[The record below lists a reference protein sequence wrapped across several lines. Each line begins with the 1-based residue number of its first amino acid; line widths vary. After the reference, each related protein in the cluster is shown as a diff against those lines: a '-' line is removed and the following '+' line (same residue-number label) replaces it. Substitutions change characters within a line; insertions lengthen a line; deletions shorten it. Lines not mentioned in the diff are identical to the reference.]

1 MRLLLAR
8 HPDRSDANYALIIE
22 EFMSLNLTGKAA
34 AVTEMIAMLGDL
46 HANGRASRHL
56 RNLTGTPLM
65 ELKPTTRRGQQL
77 KVALTVYLAHQ
88 RGARVLS
95 AGPHDGNL
103 R

>member
-1 MRLLLAR
+1 
-8 HPDRSDANYALIIE
+8 
-22 EFMSLNLTGKAA
+22 
-34 AVTEMIAMLGDL
+34 MIALLRDL
-46 HANGRASRHL
+46 HANGRASRYL

-65 ELKPTTRRGQQL
+65 ELKSTTRRGQRGGVRVYLWLLPDDAAAIVNCDAKAPDAPTSVQQL

-88 RGARVLS
+88 RGASVLS